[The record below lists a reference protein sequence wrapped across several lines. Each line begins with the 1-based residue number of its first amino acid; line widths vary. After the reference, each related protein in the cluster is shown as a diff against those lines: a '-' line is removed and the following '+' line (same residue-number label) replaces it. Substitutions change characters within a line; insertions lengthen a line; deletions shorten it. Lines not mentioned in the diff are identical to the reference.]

1 MKDTISE
8 DLEKHI
14 CLSLE
19 SLKVRNQCTRPL
31 RDNVTWY
38 KGTEVVPAWI
48 IFRFTWCYL
57 FGCCQD
63 AANLLA
69 VQNSELLR
77 RLALTLLTAAAGGGG
92 DGRGERRSEL
102 PLLSLPGVLQSVRRE
117 VGGARQDL
125 QWSCDFHK
133 NHLFG

>member
-1 MKDTISE
+1 MKLNLVSE
-8 DLEKHI
+8 E
-14 CLSLE
+14 
-19 SLKVRNQCTRPL
+19 
-31 RDNVTWY
+31 
-38 KGTEVVPAWI
+38 VPAWI
-48 IFRFTWCYL
+48 IFRFTRCYMYL

-77 RLALTLLTAAAGGGG
+77 RLALTLLTAAGGG
-92 DGRGERRSEL
+92 DGGGERRSEL
-102 PLLSLPGVLQSVRRE
+102 PFSLPGVLQSVGQE

-133 NHLFG
+133 QNHLFG